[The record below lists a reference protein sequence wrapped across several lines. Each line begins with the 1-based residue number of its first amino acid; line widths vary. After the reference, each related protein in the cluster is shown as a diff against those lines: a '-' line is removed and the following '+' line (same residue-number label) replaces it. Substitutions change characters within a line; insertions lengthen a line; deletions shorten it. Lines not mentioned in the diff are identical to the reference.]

1 MGVAEPFAIMSI
13 PPRDLTGRSRRFS
26 VQLLAFVEAEQRRRV
41 LSARVLDQ
49 VLRAGTAIGAH
60 NAEAQSATTRR
71 HLLVLR
77 SGALR
82 EAREAQYWL
91 NLIEQSGLCADP
103 AEIGWLL
110 AESGELVAILS
121 TSVKRLRTS
130 P

>member
-1 MGVAEPFAIMSI
+1 MHMQKRDLLERSAAFATRLLRCFVAERKRGVI
-13 PPRDLTGRSRRFS
+13 PQT
-26 VQLLAFVEAEQRRRV
+26 LLQQA
-41 LSARVLDQ
+41 
-49 VLRAGTAIGAH
+49 LRAGTAIGAH

-71 HLLVLR
+71 HLLALR

>member
-1 MGVAEPFAIMSI
+1 MPTQRRDLLERSAAFATRLLRCFVAERKRGLI
-13 PPRDLTGRSRRFS
+13 PQT
-26 VQLLAFVEAEQRRRV
+26 LLQQA
-41 LSARVLDQ
+41 
-49 VLRAGTAIGAH
+49 LRAGTAIGAH

-71 HLLVLR
+71 HLLALR

-91 NLIEQSGLCADP
+91 NLIEQSGLCADS

-121 TSVKRLRTS
+121 ITVKRLRTS